1 MNGISIK
8 SHGSASPYAF
18 SFALKKCFN
27 FINNNLN
34 QKIIENR
41 IVTTASA
48 DIPLK
53 GLRFLID
60 ALPKVLEEFPKTHL
74 IVIGKSPNESKIR
87 QLIKDLDLNDKIT
100 FKSNLS
106 EGDIVDIYHTSQIAV
121 IPSLY
126 EGFGFG
132 AGEAMACGTPLIS
145 TDSGGLKDVIGDSA
159 IRIKSGSSEE
169 IGKEIIN
176 FNEYKSKKIY
186 GTSMAPADLINIR
199 EVTSL
204 GSHVSQFKSGDLNN
218 NIFVQNVAL
227 ALNNAGLK
235 SMINHKVDEVIW
247 TKVAFNSAMNSVCAL
262 LEANPKVIYQNLKL
276 KSFALSVAL
285 ETCSIAENAGY
296 NINKQ
301 EVIDNIELSCKEHGD
316 HKPSMLQDILL
327 KKKTEIDSLNGEVAR
342 IGLSYNVKT
351 PLNNALFNM
360 IKAKESEY

>member
-1 MNGISIK
+1 MKIGILGAGAMGILFG
-8 SHGSASPYAF
+8 GS
-18 SFALKKCFN
+18 LKKAGYDVKL
-27 FINNNLN
+27 IMRDRG
-34 QKIIENR
+34 KI
-41 IVTTASA
+41 
-48 DIPLK
+48 
-53 GLRFLID
+53 
-60 ALPKVLEEFPKTHL
+60 
-74 IVIGKSPNESKIR
+74 
-87 QLIKDLDLNDKIT
+87 
-100 FKSNLS
+100 
-106 EGDIVDIYHTSQIAV
+106 
-121 IPSLY
+121 
-126 EGFGFG
+126 
-132 AGEAMACGTPLIS
+132 
-145 TDSGGLKDVIGDSA
+145 
-159 IRIKSGSSEE
+159 
-169 IGKEIIN
+169 EIIN
-176 FNEYKSKKIY
+176 KEGIKLNLDNETYKVYPKAIAPGVSNNFDLILVFTKTNDTINALESIKNYISKNTYLMSLQNGLGNFEKLLIYVDKSKIIY

-235 SMINHKVDEVIW
+235 SMINNKVDEVIW

-262 LEANPKVIYQNLKL
+262 LEATPKVIYQNLKL

-327 KKKTEIDSLNGEVAR
+327 KKKTEIDSINGEVAR
-342 IGLSYNVKT
+342 IGISYNVKT